1 MTAPLSTKEI
11 HSTEDESE
19 NKTTITRNLPSGSN
33 IYETLTTRIK
43 VNKDGTTKKT
53 VIAGQMA
60 NITTRKREYDANEDA
75 TEVKRSGKAAG
86 QKHQQHLK
94 PRFWG

>member
-1 MTAPLSTKEI
+1 MGDLLAQRKFISLKIAP
-11 HSTEDESE
+11 STEDESE

-53 VIAGQMA
+53 VITGQMA
-60 NITTRKREYDANEDA
+60 NITTGKRDM
-75 TEVKRSGKAAG
+75 TQTKMRPK
-86 QKHQQHLK
+86 
-94 PRFWG
+94 